1 METFIQAVDDFKN
14 VHHSVQKLLSKEER
28 GEDHVDWYEPRITN
42 FKYFEKEVKVW
53 KGEQMAQSRINPLDS
68 ISNVSRQSKGS
79 RAQSSVSSACKK
91 AAAENAALLTRA
103 AALKEKQALQL
114 QEAELKARLERMELD
129 TEIAASAA
137 KIKVLQMDMDEETQQ
152 DAMNDYFE
160 ASKLKTIDFMDPEVS
175 PVEFMRMGAL
185 PKTPLQH
192 TVETF
197 GFRQNVQSQRSPQA
211 PMKQSKPSRIRIT
224 DELSHSHETHD
235 NLSTV
240 IKGQGNLAE
249 LIITQ
254 QKLALLPAREITA
267 FDGDPLNYH
276 VFMRAFEHVI
286 EDKTSS
292 SQDTLL
298 SGTVHIRPAKEPCA
312 QLSPHGRA

>member
-1 METFIQAVDDFKN
+1 MQ
-14 VHHSVQKLLSKEER
+14 
-28 GEDHVDWYEPRITN
+28 Y
-42 FKYFEKEVKVW
+42 
-53 KGEQMAQSRINPLDS
+53 
-68 ISNVSRQSKGS
+68 
-79 RAQSSVSSACKK
+79 
-91 AAAENAALLTRA
+91 
-103 AALKEKQALQL
+103 
-114 QEAELKARLERMELD
+114 
-129 TEIAASAA
+129 
-137 KIKVLQMDMDEETQQ
+137 
-152 DAMNDYFE
+152 
-160 ASKLKTIDFMDPEVS
+160 
-175 PVEFMRMGAL
+175 
-185 PKTPLQH
+185 PKPLQH

-197 GFRQNVQSQRSPQA
+197 GFSQDVQSQRSPQA
-211 PMKQSKPSRIRIT
+211 PIKQSKPSRVRIT

-292 SQDTLL
+292 SQDRLYFLEQYTSGQPRSLVRSCLHMDARHGYVEAKRLL
-298 SGTVHIRPAKEPCA
+298 EEHFGDEIKITNAYMEKALNWTAV
-312 QLSPHGRA
+312 RADDGKGLHAYALYLRGCCNAMRSLEYMEELDMPSNLRLIISKARKMANNSL